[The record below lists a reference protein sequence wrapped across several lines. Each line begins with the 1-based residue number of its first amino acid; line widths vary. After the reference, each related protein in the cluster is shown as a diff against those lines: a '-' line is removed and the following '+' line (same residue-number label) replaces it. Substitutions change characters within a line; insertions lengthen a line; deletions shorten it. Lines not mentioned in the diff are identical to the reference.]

1 MRTRTKVS
9 SLVTAC
15 LIILAAVLPSGC
27 KKASFGFW
35 GRPGDEIKLA
45 IRSGVT
51 ATKTVYNNNNG
62 QYFSI
67 ETTDGE
73 HTTITKYEGIDW
85 VEGDKMT
92 VAYIYYENSS
102 LGVDLADYYI
112 AEGSVVPSAVSDGT
126 VVSKGTLKSVKPNG
140 LQWHDG
146 PVHQFYASYPFLDE
160 NYPDYDS
167 FVFEV
172 TQDGDIHADVP
183 YFYPM
188 TLSSSDSDDMTKNG
202 RVWMENMKYAYM
214 NTMEG
219 NPSDTEKGGTV
230 TLNVA
235 PHFTAFEFEVRANE
249 NDIIPLKSF
258 TLSCSRP
265 DEDDEGDDLIG
276 GTFFLMAKYN
286 EPDETGNR
294 ELWWDNVPL
303 AGEGKTSNA
312 ITLDFSG
319 ETEYEGGG
327 VVLTKDAPVK
337 FTVFVRGGWWLSHLT
352 VGFDIIKDGVRVNR
366 SLKLA
371 YVDSNPLDEYIP
383 WISFS
388 SNCKHRI
395 YGLEIPLNLNNTL
408 WFDGANAGAYTDI
421 PDDSWR

>member
-1 MRTRTKVS
+1 MKTRS
-9 SLVTAC
+9 AIA
-15 LIILAAVLPSGC
+15 IILISVAALLSVSC
-27 KKASFGFW
+27 KKGTFNFR
-35 GRPGDEIKLA
+35 GRPGDA
-45 IRSGVT
+45 IRFSVRSGAG
-51 ATKTVYNNNNG
+51 ATKTVYNNNGGN
-62 QYFSI
+62 YFI
-67 ETTDGE
+67 VETTDGDE
-73 HTTITKYEGIDW
+73 TIRTKYEGIDW
-85 VEGDKMT
+85 VEGDRMT
-92 VAYIYYENSS
+92 VAYIYADPS

-112 AEGSVVPSAVSDGT
+112 AEAEASSLSGSKVS
-126 VVSKGTLKSVKPNG
+126 SKGTLRSVKPNG

-146 PVHQFYASYPFLDE
+146 DVHQFYASYPALDE
-160 NYPDYDS
+160 NYPDHDS

-172 TQDGDIHADVP
+172 ENGAIHADVP

-188 TLSSSDSDDMTKNG
+188 TLSSSNSNDMTKDG
-202 RVWMENMKYAYM
+202 RVWIENMKYAYM
-214 NTMEG
+214 NTMNG
-219 NPSDTEKGGTV
+219 DPSATEKGGTV
-230 TLNVA
+230 AMTVGA
-235 PHFTAFEFEVRANE
+235 HFTAFEFEVRAHE

-265 DEDDEGDDLIG
+265 DEDDKGDDLIG

-286 EPDETGNR
+286 EPDG

-366 SLKLA
+366 SLKLSA
-371 YVDSNPLDEYIP
+371 LDSNPDDDLTP
-383 WISFS
+383 WIGFQG
-388 SNCKHRI
+388 NCKHRI
-395 YGLEIPLNLNNTL
+395 YGLAIPLDLNNTL
-408 WFDGANAGAYTDI
+408 WFEGADAGGYEQID
-421 PDDSWR
+421 WNL

>member
-51 ATKTVYNNNNG
+51 ATKTVYNDNNG

-67 ETTDGE
+67 ETTDGDE
-73 HTTITKYEGIDW
+73 TITTKYEGIDW

-112 AEGSVVPSAVSDGT
+112 AEGSVVPSAISNGRVL
-126 VVSKGTLKSVKPNG
+126 SKGTLKSVKPNG

-146 PVHQFYASYPFLDE
+146 PVHQFYASYPALDE
-160 NYPDYDS
+160 NYPEVDN
-167 FVFEV
+167 FIFEI
-172 TQDGDIHADVP
+172 DGNGLIHADVP

-214 NTMEG
+214 NTMNG
-219 NPSDTEKGGTV
+219 NPADTEKGGTV

-235 PHFTAFEFEVRANE
+235 PHFTAFEFEVGAYGT
-249 NDIIPLKSF
+249 DVIPVKSF
-258 TLSCSRP
+258 TLSCGSA
-265 DEDDEGDDLIG
+265 LIG
-276 GTFFLMAKYN
+276 GSFFLMAKYE
-286 EPDETGNR
+286 EPDEHGKR

-303 AGEGKTSNA
+303 EGEGKTSNT

-319 ETEYEGGG
+319 ETEYEDGG
-327 VVLTKDAPVK
+327 VVLTNANPIK
-337 FTVFVRGGWWLSHLT
+337 FTVFIRGGWWVNQMT

-408 WFDGANAGAYTDI
+408 WFDGANAGAYTDV

>member
-35 GRPGDEIKLA
+35 GRPGDEIKFA
-45 IRSGVT
+45 IRSGSP

-85 VEGDKMT
+85 VEGDALT

-112 AEGSVVPSAVSDGT
+112 DEGSVVPSAISNGRVL
-126 VVSKGTLKSVKPNG
+126 SKGTLKSVKPNG

-146 PVHQFYASYPFLDE
+146 PVHQFYASYPALDE
-160 NYPDYDS
+160 NYPDVDS
-167 FVFEV
+167 FIFEI
-172 TQDGDIHADVP
+172 DGNGLIHAEVP
-183 YFYPM
+183 YYYPM
-188 TLSSSDSDDMTKNG
+188 TLSSSDLDDMTKNG

-214 NTMEG
+214 NTMNGEPA
-219 NPSDTEKGGTV
+219 NTEKGGTV
-230 TLNVA
+230 TMNVG
-235 PHFTAFEFEVRANE
+235 PHFTAFEFEVRANGT
-249 NDIIPLKSF
+249 DVIPVKSF
-258 TLSCSRP
+258 SLSCSDP
-265 DEDDEGDDLIG
+265 DPGDNLIG
-276 GTFFLMAKYN
+276 GTFFLMAKY
-286 EPDETGNR
+286 EDPDEHGNR

-303 AGEGKTSNA
+303 EGEGKTSNT

-319 ETEYEGGG
+319 ETEYEDGG
-327 VVLTKDAPVK
+327 VVLTNSNPIK
-337 FTVFVRGGWWLSHLT
+337 FTIFMRGGWSLGYMT
-352 VGFDIIKDGVRVNR
+352 IGFDIIKDGARVNR
-366 SLKLA
+366 SLKLSYDDA
-371 YVDSNPLDEYIP
+371 NPLDNYTP
-383 WISFS
+383 WIYFS

-408 WFDGANAGAYTDI
+408 WFEGADAGGYEQID
-421 PDDSWR
+421 WNL